1 MGSHRDGL
9 PWKSDLEKV
18 LWRLH
23 RIREL
28 KPSKNEPVDSRA
40 MKSQPWALEPESW
53 LGRVFSREAI
63 FWLPWLQ
70 NY

>member
-1 MGSHRDGL
+1 VGAH
-9 PWKSDLEKV
+9 V
-18 LWRLH
+18 
-23 RIREL
+23 
-28 KPSKNEPVDSRA
+28 KNP
-40 MKSQPWALEPESW
+40 QPWALEPESW